1 MKRIA
6 NCALALILA
15 LVLAVPAWALDEWDM
30 PADEYVFYSQL
41 SEYGRSIYEE
51 MCKPES
57 LACFRSGESFT
68 MRFNGPFD
76 DFNAASQTIFAAS
89 SAALSAFEL
98 NHPNLFWLKG
108 SSDGTSG
115 NTGRI
120 DLTVTP
126 HFAENWS
133 SGGRSTASDEAAV
146 TAVVQQIAAE
156 ASVQGGPYQQLLYA
170 HDWLTKHNIYNG
182 TAAAADAA
190 GDYLP
195 WTPLSALT
203 DGLSPVCEGYA
214 KAFQLICGEL
224 GYPCIMVDGL
234 ANGAG
239 HSWNQ
244 VQIAGQWY
252 AVDVTYDDPTVSGIG
267 SPDSG
272 YETRDHF
279 LVGADTVVDGTHR
292 FADTH
297 IPDGQRI
304 AGVYFT
310 IPALASQGLDPAFT
324 WGPPDIDEPGTDEP
338 EPIRFA
344 DVDDTAYFA
353 PAVQWAVAMGVT
365 KGTGKDA
372 GGSDLFSPLATV
384 TRGQAVTFLYRA
396 MWEPETASAE
406 TPFTDVNAND
416 YYYKAVLWAIENG
429 ITNGTGADTF
439 SPDDPVTRG
448 QMLTFLC
455 RTINGPAENAE
466 GPWYAPAERW
476 AAENGIAEG
485 TAEAYTTG
493 GQCPRCDVVYYLFHA
508 ILSMAG

>member
-15 LVLAVPAWALDEWDM
+15 LVLAVPAWALNEWDM

-279 LVGADTVVDGTHR
+279 LGARTRSWT
-292 FADTH
+292 APTAL
-297 IPDGQRI
+297 PTRI
-304 AGVYFT
+304 
-310 IPALASQGLDPAFT
+310 S
-324 WGPPDIDEPGTDEP
+324 
-338 EPIRFA
+338 R
-344 DVDDTAYFA
+344 
-353 PAVQWAVAMGVT
+353 
-365 KGTGKDA
+365 
-372 GGSDLFSPLATV
+372 
-384 TRGQAVTFLYRA
+384 
-396 MWEPETASAE
+396 TASASRACTSRSPPWPPRAWTRHSPGAHRTLMSPAPTSRSPSASRTWT
-406 TPFTDVNAND
+406 TPPT
-416 YYYKAVLWAIENG
+416 LPPRC
-429 ITNGTGADTF
+429 
-439 SPDDPVTRG
+439 S
-448 QMLTFLC
+448 
-455 RTINGPAENAE
+455 
-466 GPWYAPAERW
+466 GPWPW
-476 AAENGIAEG
+476 A
-485 TAEAYTTG
+485 
-493 GQCPRCDVVYYLFHA
+493 
-508 ILSMAG
+508 